1 MIENSPFRRTVVFVD
16 GYSTL
21 EVILGE
27 DGSTVPCDLHP
38 HAVPEELLHTPASAA
53 SAAVIQAAAAGQ
65 ALTL

>member
-27 DGSTVPCDLHP
+27 DGLTLPGELHP
-38 HAVPEELLHTPASAA
+38 HAVPEELLHTPVSAVSASG
-53 SAAVIQAAAAGQ
+53 VQAAAVGNAP
-65 ALTL
+65 AL

>member
-38 HAVPEELLHTPASAA
+38 HAVPEELLHAPVSAA
-53 SAAVIQAAAAGQ
+53 SAVGVQTASAGQ
-65 ALTL
+65 ALAS

>member
-21 EVILGE
+21 EVILCE

-38 HAVPEELLHTPASAA
+38 HTVPAELLHTPVSAA
-53 SAAVIQAAAAGQ
+53 SAAGMQTASAGH
-65 ALTL
+65 ALTV

>member
-27 DGSTVPCDLHP
+27 DGSTVACDQHP
-38 HAVPEELLHTPASAA
+38 HAVPEELLHTPVGAA
-53 SAAVIQAAAAGQ
+53 CTAATLAAATGNP
-65 ALTL
+65 LTL